1 MYPGYLEQ
9 LPSQAALVIVVLK
22 QGRNILD
29 LKIVIISDYFANI
42 VTVTDQDGMDRK
54 QGMGG
59 GNYFNSR

>member
-9 LPSQAALVIVVLK
+9 LPSQAPLVIVVLK

-42 VTVTDQDGMDRK
+42 VTVTDQDGMDR
-54 QGMGG
+54 
-59 GNYFNSR
+59 

>member
-59 GNYFNSR
+59 GELF